1 MADIPQI
8 DILFAQNLLALGKP
22 VSTTANIAAPLPSKR
37 WTIKEDCLIL
47 WNGTGSAMWGDRVPN
62 MTVQGS
68 KWLPGLTSDLSKCQ
82 KKLLAWDQSKAQSL
96 EYSGAISSSTM
107 C

>member
-37 WTIKEDCLIL
+37 WTIKEKTALFYEMGQDLLCGEIEFQTWLSREADGFQVSL
-47 WNGTGSAMWGDRVPN
+47 QTFPNVRRNYLHGTRV
-62 MTVQGS
+62 
-68 KWLPGLTSDLSKCQ
+68 KLSH
-82 KKLLAWDQSKAQSL
+82 
-96 EYSGAISSSTM
+96 
-107 C
+107 